1 MVERR
6 FPGHRGPGPELA
18 RGRCPAAPGA
28 GGREPDRYVANG
40 RPAVLK
46 ARWRA
51 RGRNGRRRGAASAR
65 WRVVKV
71 HVHSRQDVAE
81 G

>member
-46 ARWRA
+46 ARGEPEAGTVGGAGQPPLDGESSRSTLIVA
-51 RGRNGRRRGAASAR
+51 RM
-65 WRVVKV
+65 
-71 HVHSRQDVAE
+71 
-81 G
+81 